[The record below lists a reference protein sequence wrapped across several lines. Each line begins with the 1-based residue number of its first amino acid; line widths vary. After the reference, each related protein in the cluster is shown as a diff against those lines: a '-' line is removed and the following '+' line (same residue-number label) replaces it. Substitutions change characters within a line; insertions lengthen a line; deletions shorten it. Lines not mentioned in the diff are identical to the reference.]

1 MAGSNITCRL
11 FAAFERFKNPNLIR
25 LAKYLPAYK
34 GKIGLA
40 VCCMLTAGLSSSLIA
55 TLLGRLTDA
64 GFYQQQAW
72 VVLAA
77 PIGLILISLLHG
89 GSMFGSNYLLGQ
101 VSQSILAE
109 LRRQILHRML
119 HWPAET
125 YQTNSTGLVTSKFV
139 FEANFA
145 LSNAAKSAITLV
157 RDSIQVAALTVVLFW
172 HNWELAMIALVIGP
186 FVAWLL
192 RYISAKMKKV
202 MSSSQANIAELLVR
216 VKEAYG
222 AERLVKISN
231 AYEQETSRFA
241 RLNADIKDLMIR
253 MTKASSLGTPLT
265 QLLCMTGIAVVLTI
279 AMYQTQAGLLTIGEF
294 VTFLAAL
301 LLIMPP
307 LRHLAGLN
315 ASFVMMTVAAE
326 SLFSTLDLQEE
337 PDQGT
342 EQLSKDVKNVV
353 FDSVGLRYPGAERDA
368 VESVSFAIEK
378 GRAIALVG
386 LSGSGKTTIVNMLPR
401 FWNPTS
407 GCILINGVDAQ
418 RYTLSS
424 LRSQIAI
431 VSQDVLMFDDTIR
444 ANITYG
450 CPNASDDDIRRAVA
464 DAALTDFVESLP
476 QGLDTPVGEAGDR
489 LSGGQKQRI
498 SIARAFLKNAPILIL
513 DEPTSALDGV
523 SEAQIKEALTRLMA
537 GRITLIV
544 AHRLTTIEHADQI
557 LALAD
562 GRIVESGS
570 WQELIERN
578 GLFAKLCRLQGIS
591 AKGEQEDAA

>member
-25 LAKYLPAYK
+25 LAKYLPTYK

-109 LRRQILHRML
+109 LRRQIFHRML

-139 FEANFA
+139 FEGNFA

-326 SLFSTLDLQEE
+326 SLFATLDLQEE

-342 EQLSKDVKNVV
+342 EQLSKDIKNVV

-368 VESVSFAIEK
+368 VESVSFALEK

-407 GCILINGVDAQ
+407 GRILINGVDAQ

-450 CPNASDDDIRRAVA
+450 CPNASDDDIGRAVA

-523 SEAQIKEALTRLMA
+523 SEAQIKDALTRLMA

-557 LALAD
+557 LALTD

>member
-101 VSQSILAE
+101 VSQSILLE
-109 LRRQILHRML
+109 LRRQIFHRML

-125 YQTNSTGLVTSKFV
+125 YQSNSTGLVTSKFV

-192 RYISAKMKKV
+192 RYISVKMKKV

-326 SLFSTLDLQEE
+326 SLFATLDLHEE

-342 EQLSKDVKNVV
+342 EQLSKDIKNVV
-353 FDSVGLRYPGAERDA
+353 FDSVSLRYPGAERDA
-368 VESVSFAIEK
+368 VESVSFAIDK
-378 GRAIALVG
+378 SQGYCSR
-386 LSGSGKTTIVNMLPR
+386 
-401 FWNPTS
+401 W
-407 GCILINGVDAQ
+407 
-418 RYTLSS
+418 S
-424 LRSQIAI
+424 LWIGE
-431 VSQDVLMFDDTIR
+431 DDHR
-444 ANITYG
+444 QITYG
-450 CPNASDDDIRRAVA
+450 CPNASDEDIGRAVA

-523 SEAQIKEALTRLMA
+523 SESQIKEALTRLMA

>member
-1 MAGSNITCRL
+1 M
-11 FAAFERFKNPNLIR
+11 
-25 LAKYLPAYK
+25 
-34 GKIGLA
+34 
-40 VCCMLTAGLSSSLIA
+40 
-55 TLLGRLTDA
+55 
-64 GFYQQQAW
+64 
-72 VVLAA
+72 
-77 PIGLILISLLHG
+77 
-89 GSMFGSNYLLGQ
+89 
-101 VSQSILAE
+101 
-109 LRRQILHRML
+109 
-119 HWPAET
+119 
-125 YQTNSTGLVTSKFV
+125 SK
-139 FEANFA
+139 
-145 LSNAAKSAITLV
+145 
-157 RDSIQVAALTVVLFW
+157 
-172 HNWELAMIALVIGP
+172 
-186 FVAWLL
+186 
-192 RYISAKMKKV
+192 
-202 MSSSQANIAELLVR
+202 
-216 VKEAYG
+216 
-222 AERLVKISN
+222 
-231 AYEQETSRFA
+231 
-241 RLNADIKDLMIR
+241 DIKH
-253 MTKASSLGTPLT
+253 
-265 QLLCMTGIAVVLTI
+265 VV
-279 AMYQTQAGLLTIGEF
+279 
-294 VTFLAAL
+294 V
-301 LLIMPP
+301 
-307 LRHLAGLN
+307 
-315 ASFVMMTVAAE
+315 
-326 SLFSTLDLQEE
+326 
-337 PDQGT
+337 
-342 EQLSKDVKNVV
+342 
-353 FDSVGLRYPGAERDA
+353 DSVGLRYPGAERDA

-407 GCILINGVDAQ
+407 GRILINGVDAQ

-450 CPNASDDDIRRAVA
+450 CPNASDEDIGRAVA

-578 GLFAKLCRLQGIS
+578 DLFAKLCRLQGIN

>member
-109 LRRQILHRML
+109 LRRQIFHRML

-139 FEANFA
+139 FEGNFA

-464 DAALTDFVESLP
+464 DAAITDFV
-476 QGLDTPVGEAGDR
+476 
-489 LSGGQKQRI
+489 
-498 SIARAFLKNAPILIL
+498 
-513 DEPTSALDGV
+513 
-523 SEAQIKEALTRLMA
+523 
-537 GRITLIV
+537 
-544 AHRLTTIEHADQI
+544 
-557 LALAD
+557 
-562 GRIVESGS
+562 
-570 WQELIERN
+570 
-578 GLFAKLCRLQGIS
+578 
-591 AKGEQEDAA
+591 

>member
-109 LRRQILHRML
+109 LRRQIFHRML

-186 FVAWLL
+186 FVVWLL

-231 AYEQETSRFA
+231 AYEQE
-241 RLNADIKDLMIR
+241 NI
-253 MTKASSLGTPLT
+253 SL
-265 QLLCMTGIAVVLTI
+265 C
-279 AMYQTQAGLLTIGEF
+279 
-294 VTFLAAL
+294 
-301 LLIMPP
+301 
-307 LRHLAGLN
+307 
-315 ASFVMMTVAAE
+315 
-326 SLFSTLDLQEE
+326 
-337 PDQGT
+337 
-342 EQLSKDVKNVV
+342 
-353 FDSVGLRYPGAERDA
+353 
-368 VESVSFAIEK
+368 
-378 GRAIALVG
+378 
-386 LSGSGKTTIVNMLPR
+386 
-401 FWNPTS
+401 
-407 GCILINGVDAQ
+407 
-418 RYTLSS
+418 
-424 LRSQIAI
+424 
-431 VSQDVLMFDDTIR
+431 
-444 ANITYG
+444 
-450 CPNASDDDIRRAVA
+450 
-464 DAALTDFVESLP
+464 
-476 QGLDTPVGEAGDR
+476 
-489 LSGGQKQRI
+489 
-498 SIARAFLKNAPILIL
+498 
-513 DEPTSALDGV
+513 
-523 SEAQIKEALTRLMA
+523 QIK
-537 GRITLIV
+537 
-544 AHRLTTIEHADQI
+544 
-557 LALAD
+557 
-562 GRIVESGS
+562 
-570 WQELIERN
+570 
-578 GLFAKLCRLQGIS
+578 CRH
-591 AKGEQEDAA
+591 